1 VFASSLVI
9 SVSGLIMIM
18 LRSSY
23 YPEEYV
29 PSDGDWKEG
38 PRPTKSESIDSA
50 ESTLR
55 DQDFSH
61 DTARSGA
68 PLRRPPQAA
77 PSLHVSQSDSNSE
90 DEGFEAD
97 TTVNR
102 GEI

>member
-1 VFASSLVI
+1 MFASSLVI

-50 ESTLR
+50 EST
-55 DQDFSH
+55 DI
-61 DTARSGA
+61 ARSGT

-90 DEGFEAD
+90 DEGFEVD
-97 TTVNR
+97 TVDR